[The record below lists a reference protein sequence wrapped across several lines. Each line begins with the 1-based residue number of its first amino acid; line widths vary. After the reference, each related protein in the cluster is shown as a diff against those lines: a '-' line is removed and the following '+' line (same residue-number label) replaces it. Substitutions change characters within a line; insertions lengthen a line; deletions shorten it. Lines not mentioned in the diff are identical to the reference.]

1 MCSAEILVKEVT
13 FQINR
18 TICFTPACVG
28 ELGILR
34 CQTLG
39 SIVTTTVTQ
48 LFAKPSFFARKKP
61 QVALFDGFMICT
73 YIFNAFPL
81 AIPWTLV

>member
-1 MCSAEILVKEVT
+1 M
-13 FQINR
+13 
-18 TICFTPACVG
+18 PAIIWPNIAPISV
-28 ELGILR
+28 LGILR

-48 LFAKPSFFARKKP
+48 LFAKPSSFAGKKP

-73 YIFNAFPL
+73 YIFNAYPL
-81 AIPWTLV
+81 AIPWTLQCIGLVKKWNP